1 MAEIKL
7 AAFSDEAA
15 SPLIEQIQALKRN
28 GISLMELRSIEAKN
42 VLDFT
47 DKERRAYKEILDGE
61 GIGVWSIGSPLGKVD
76 IGVDFNGYLDKVKY
90 VCETANVFESKR
102 IRAFSFFNAYNERN
116 KVIDYLSKMVETA
129 ALYGVTICHENEKEI
144 YGDNL
149 ERVKDIAASV
159 KGLKLVY
166 DPANFI
172 QVGERAEDTLE
183 QLHDKTYYFHIKDVV
198 KKTGELVPAGFGD
211 GNIDGLIKMINKDVT
226 LTLEPHLAVFDA
238 FKSIDNTEMKHKF
251 KFASNGEAFDRAV
264 DALKDIIV
272 KNGYTSVNGGFVK
285 GE

>member
-1 MAEIKL
+1 MSMIRL
-7 AAFSDEAA
+7 AAFSDEA
-15 SPLIEQIQALKRN
+15 SNSLLGQIDALKRN
-28 GISLMELRSIEAKN
+28 SIGLMELRSIEKKN
-42 VLDFT
+42 VSEFSDS
-47 DKERRAYKEILDGE
+47 ERRSYAQILKGE

-76 IGVDFNGYLDKVKY
+76 IDVDFNSYLDKVKY
-90 VCETANVFESKR
+90 VCETANVFETDR
-102 IRAFSFFNAYNERN
+102 IRMFSFFNAYNERS

-129 ALYGVTICHENEKEI
+129 NAFGVKLCHENEKEI
-144 YGDNL
+144 YGDTL
-149 ERVKDIAASV
+149 ARVKDIMSSV
-159 KGLKLVY
+159 KDLKFIY

-172 QVGERAEDTLE
+172 QVGERAEDTLKE
-183 QLHDKTYYFHIKDVV
+183 LHDKTDYFHIKDVI
-198 KKTGELVPAGFGD
+198 KATDELVPAGFGD
-211 GNIDGLIKMINKDVT
+211 GNIDGLIKMVNKDVT

-272 KNGYTSVNGGFVK
+272 KNGYTAVNGGFVK